1 MKNYIR
7 VSTFIF
13 ISLLSQV
20 SLATTGWRLDKTSIL
35 NIQKIITHEENEILS
50 GTIKKYNLHKNIP
63 MISEIQSVE
72 LMNGDFVYEEDIK
85 EVKKVVFKPLN
96 VELLRKPLNID
107 FAEQPTSLELN
118 LGGKLDLVNSGQS
131 QIHDFDL
138 ESFGRVENE
147 AQANFSASELFRQ
160 EVERFKIPNRFQEM
174 IDQQNALRNFEQ
186 NLQLGPN
193 PLLNNNGEEF
203 LQLLNGNGG
212 GGG

>member
-20 SLATTGWRLDKTSIL
+20 VLATAGWRLDKTSIL

-85 EVKKVVFKPLN
+85 EVKKVIFKPLD
-96 VELLRKPLNID
+96 VEFLRKPLNVD
-107 FAEQPTSLELN
+107 FAKQPTSLELN
-118 LGGKLDLVNSGQS
+118 LGGRLDLANSGQS
-131 QIHDFDL
+131 QINDFDL
-138 ESFGRVENE
+138 ESFGKVEYE
-147 AQANFSASELFRQ
+147 AHTNFSASELFRQ
-160 EVERFKIPNRFQEM
+160 EVERLKVPNRFQEM

-203 LQLLNGNGG
+203 LQLLNGNGTG
-212 GGG
+212 GG